1 MPTYLKGEKGAKYQL
16 GRTLGSGVSCKV
28 KLAKDENNER
38 VAVKI
43 MSKDIDFGELMAA
56 ELETLR
62 QCAHPNVIGLIESG
76 KGVQEN
82 SKKGDKTVHYIILE
96 LAQGGE
102 LFDFIA
108 LGGRFPEPVTRLY
121 AKQLCEA
128 LSFMHKAGVCHRDLK
143 PENLM
148 LDANYNLKVADFGFA
163 APTAGRDGKGKLT
176 TQLGTASYMAP
187 EIHLGKPY
195 EGPAVDVLATGI
207 ILFVMITQRPPFSQ
221 ASHDDPHYR
230 LLIGKRADL
239 FWSAH
244 EEAEGEDI
252 YSKEFKSLFEGMLAF
267 NPKERFTMDQV
278 LAHPFFAG
286 ETKTIEAIK
295 ADFDHRKSVVDQ
307 EAHTSREE
315 KRANRATR
323 TADKGK
329 VRRGIKLG
337 DPAVRAQAR
346 EQWGLLEVKDF
357 DFRSGT
363 QFFTSAQNVIDV
375 FEELVEWLDGD
386 EKPEGEEVKEQ
397 KVYRKASPYEVDS
410 EKLRIKYELE
420 VVDDDYEEDEEQKSE
435 PEKTT
440 LIITAQVLKVDD
452 TTHCM
457 DFTLKKYKDN
467 DGEHEI
473 IACEA
478 RDKFLRHFHALTKVE
493 PIKNYIDAAL

>member
-1 MPTYLKGEKGAKYQL
+1 MPTYLKGEKGTRYQL

-28 KLAKDENNER
+28 KLAKDDNNNR
-38 VAVKI
+38 FAVKI
-43 MSKDIDFGELMAA
+43 MSKDIDFAELMSA

-62 QCAHPNVIGLIESG
+62 QCAHDNVIGLVESG
-76 KGVQEN
+76 KGTQEN
-82 SKKGDKTVHYIILE
+82 SKKGDKSVHYIVLE

-121 AKQLCEA
+121 AKQLCQA
-128 LSFMHKAGVCHRDLK
+128 LSYMHKKGVCHRDLK

-163 APTAGRDGKGKLT
+163 APTVGRDGKGKLT

-207 ILFVMITQRPPFSQ
+207 ILFVMMTQRPPFSQ

-230 LLIGKRADL
+230 LLIGKRGDL

-267 NPKERFTMDQV
+267 NPKERLTMDQV
-278 LAHPFFAG
+278 LAHPWFSG
-286 ETKTIEAIK
+286 PTKTLSDIK
-295 ADFDHRKSVVDQ
+295 ADFDQRKTVVDQ
-307 EAHTSREE
+307 EAHNAREE
-315 KRANRATR
+315 KRAARAQR
-323 TADKGK
+323 GEAKGK

-337 DPAVRAQAR
+337 DPAVRAQLR

-357 DFRSGT
+357 DIRSAT
-363 QFFTSAQNVIDV
+363 QFFSSA
-375 FEELVEWLDGD
+375 
-386 EKPEGEEVKEQ
+386 
-397 KVYRKASPYEVDS
+397 
-410 EKLRIKYELE
+410 
-420 VVDDDYEEDEEQKSE
+420 
-435 PEKTT
+435 
-440 LIITAQVLKVDD
+440 
-452 TTHCM
+452 
-457 DFTLKKYKDN
+457 
-467 DGEHEI
+467 
-473 IACEA
+473 
-478 RDKFLRHFHALTKVE
+478 
-493 PIKNYIDAAL
+493 